1 MTDKEKKIIDL
12 FMTNNK
18 VGTRVPALIA
28 SGFQRG
34 TLTTDAA
41 YDLYTYAKIMRYPNY
56 YQELEAIITVVIEE
70 DGMEPS
76 RAIEYASN
84 GFSIPQ
90 MRAINKGYR
99 SGLSPEQIYT
109 FADYDLN
116 PHQMN
121 VIRDKLVNG
130 GSIEEAEDMA
140 NAFISKNIAEDNAA
154 RDRIRDIING
164 MIFEED

>member
-1 MTDKEKKIIDL
+1 MTDKEKKIVDL
-12 FMTNNK
+12 FASNNK
-18 VGTRVPALIA
+18 VGVKVPTLIA
-28 SGFQRG
+28 LGFKRG

-41 YDLYTYAKIMRYPNY
+41 YELYIYAKIMRHPNY
-56 YQELEAIITVVIEE
+56 YQELESIITVVIEE

-76 RAIEYASN
+76 RAIEYASI

-99 SGLSPEQIYT
+99 SGLSPEQICT

-121 VIRDKLVNG
+121 VIRDRLVNG

-140 NAFISKNIAEDNAA
+140 NTFISKNIAEENAV
-154 RDRIRDIING
+154 RDRIRNRIND
-164 MIFEED
+164 MIFEEN